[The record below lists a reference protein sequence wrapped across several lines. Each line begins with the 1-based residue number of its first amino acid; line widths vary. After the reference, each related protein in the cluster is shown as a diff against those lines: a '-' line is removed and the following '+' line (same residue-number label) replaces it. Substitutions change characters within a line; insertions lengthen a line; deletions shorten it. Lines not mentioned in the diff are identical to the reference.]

1 MKVELT
7 KSQCNNVADFIE
19 LYIFQAV
26 RDDPEMDNLEYLRDM
41 LDAEKALRKAVDE
54 YEGNA

>member
-7 KSQCNNVADFIE
+7 KSQCINVAEFIE
-19 LYIFQAV
+19 
-26 RDDPEMDNLEYLRDM
+26 MNLIPVIRQDTDIDHLEWLRDM

-54 YEGNA
+54 CEGNA

>member
-19 LYIFQAV
+19 MYIFQAI
-26 RDDPEMDNLEYLRDM
+26 RDDPDMDNIEYLRDM

-54 YEGNA
+54 YEWNS

>member
-19 LYIFQAV
+19 IYIFQAI
-26 RDDPEMDNLEYLRDM
+26 RDDTDMDNIEYLRDM